1 MGHSPVIYT
10 TDIDGRDH
18 LDTSGIEN
26 PARDGVTIR
35 SFPVQTS
42 MRLCWSAPLAKAL
55 RRELSAYDIV
65 HIHSMYLFTSWVA
78 AHYARKYNIPY
89 IVRPHGTLDPYIFKR
104 HRLRKSIL
112 ELLFEKRNFANAAAV
127 HFTAREEMELARSTG
142 FQFKGAVVPLGVN
155 VGALYPLRDR
165 TPKPKKSILFL
176 GRLNVKKG
184 LDLLAE
190 AFGTLARSRN
200 NLELIVAGPDEHN
213 YEFQVKR
220 WLIKEGVD
228 GNCIFAGML
237 TGENKL
243 SALQSAD
250 IFVLPSYSENFGIAV
265 VEAMAVG
272 LPVVISDRVNIW
284 REIAEAGA
292 GLVVRC
298 DVGELT
304 RALSTLLDDQEL
316 RLSMGERGRQLVE
329 RSFTWQVTAREMADL
344 YERIVGDH
352 RETRFAVN
360 DRALAS
366 GGGSRPC

>member
-35 SFPVQTS
+35 SFPVQTPT
-42 MRLCWSAPLAKAL
+42 RLCWSAPLAKAL
-55 RRELSAYDIV
+55 RRELSTYDIV
-65 HIHSMYLFTSWVA
+65 HIHSMYLFTSWLA